1 VFSEL
6 IIFRLFALLIAM
18 PSARARTPD
27 YEERAK
33 GIKQDIGRSFAVRR
47 MQGTAHAGFWRGWVI
62 QRGQTVD
69 RVLRLQQ
76 P

>member
-1 VFSEL
+1 
-6 IIFRLFALLIAM
+6 M

-33 GIKQDIGRSFAVRR
+33 GFKQDIGRSVSVRR
-47 MQGTAHAGFWRGWVI
+47 MQGTVHAGFWRDWVI
-62 QRGQTVD
+62 QNGQTVD
-69 RVLRLQQ
+69 QLSRLQQ